1 MRKVRKENSKSLCR
15 NSTTL
20 SSALSVKKKP
30 SAIGAAKCFP
40 QRENLPKNA
49 AVIAKPAAAAI
60 DRRKRRTASTV
71 RRLFFC
77 LFYRH
82 FSALPRRFAPF
93 AASAALL
100 YPLRPYPSFIFEET
114 SFSVFRRYR
123 QPYGLICTNFHGKD
137 FQPHGFKRIRI
148 FISADFNR
156 RSLHRL
162 YKKRYLYKTADP
174 STNEAITP
182 AAPALRKQS
191 ASSSG
196 SAILPLYSL

>member
-1 MRKVRKENSKSLCR
+1 MCR

-148 FISADFNR
+148 FISADFSQKKVYTAYTKNDIFTRPPIRPRTR
-156 RSLHRL
+156 RSHLRHRHYGSNL
-162 YKKRYLYKTADP
+162 P
-174 STNEAITP
+174 V
-182 AAPALRKQS
+182 LRAVRS
-191 ASSSG
+191 CRCTLCSSV
-196 SAILPLYSL
+196 